1 MNKYYILSLKKS
13 NEFNEL
19 KNVLTTQNF
28 KSTNALKFDLPIVI
42 DPQNKTYTYLDY
54 NVVKEIEA
62 VKKTGKAKFYNCSL
76 QEFENQCFNILT
88 K

>member
-13 NEFNEL
+13 KECNEL
-19 KNVLTTQNF
+19 KNILKSQNF
-28 KSTNALKFDLPIVI
+28 NIEDNFYFDVPVVI
-42 DPQNKTYTYLDY
+42 DPQNKTFAKLDY

-62 VKKTGKAKFYNCSL
+62 VKNTGKAKFYNCSL
-76 QEFENQCFNILT
+76 QEFKNQYFNNLT